1 MLVDELGDV
10 IVFNSMID
18 ALNWMG
24 NLGWKFEQAHTVTES
39 LYKNN
44 VYHFLLSKEITEE
57 QLIDEGIHL
66 IHTMKEPDILTL
78 KEYASKD
85 ENKAY
90 IALLMKKQLVDSH
103 HKKELSQIFN
113 YEDILKLIQT
123 KTTEE
128 LISLSKNHNK
138 YFEKYK
144 TEYVVE

>member
-1 MLVDELGDV
+1 VYCEIVGQSASLFGDKCTIWLDFGQERKLLQSQVLVDELGDV

-24 NLGWKFEQAHTVTES
+24 NLGWKFEQAYTVTES

-90 IALLMKKQLVDSH
+90 IALLMKKQLAW
-103 HKKELSQIFN
+103 
-113 YEDILKLIQT
+113 T
-123 KTTEE
+123 K
-128 LISLSKNHNK
+128 
-138 YFEKYK
+138 
-144 TEYVVE
+144 